1 MGGGGQR
8 QSNYEALRLL
18 CMLMVLNLH
27 SFAGYTNGNGLW
39 QAFDFFRES
48 TSICA
53 VDCFLLISGY
63 FGIKWKFKSFFNLVF
78 QILFYSVGIY
88 LVCVWMGIT
97 EWSLREFL
105 VRFLCLYR
113 NSWGFVVGYMILYFC
128 APLLNTF
135 SQKVTSHELL
145 VFIVVLFAATNF
157 ICLSVESNRIFTY
170 SLLYLIGRYLK
181 KTDAPN
187 SLKISA
193 SKAYWITTVVIFGL
207 VYFVLF
213 KGLKIISAETITTLP
228 VGFLGFSYSAPFVI
242 LQAVFLFLVFSRLNF
257 TSKFVNWCAASSF
270 AIFLIHMHPTIKKIG
285 YYSYTRSLYQL
296 DVAQHI
302 VVLIL
307 LIATVFILSI
317 LIDKVRIF
325 VSNLCL
331 RLVLFIRSRL
341 PQKWFMIDT
350 YIPQSLIA
358 INNE

>member
-1 MGGGGQR
+1 MV
-8 QSNYEALRLL
+8 
-18 CMLMVLNLH
+18 MVLNLH
-27 SFAGYTNGNGLW
+27 SFAGYTNGNGIW
-39 QAFDFFRES
+39 QAFDFLRES

-88 LVCVWMGIT
+88 LVCVGLEIT
-97 EWSLREFL
+97 EWSLKEFL

-113 NSWGFVVGYMILYFC
+113 NSWGFVVGYMILYFY

-135 SQKVTSHELL
+135 SKKVTSRELL
-145 VFIVVLFAATNF
+145 IFMLVLFVATNF

-187 SLKISA
+187 TLKISA

-213 KGLKIISAETITTLP
+213 KGFKITSAVTITTLP
-228 VGFLGFSYSAPFVI
+228 VGFLGFSYSAPLVI
-242 LQAVFLFLVFSRLNF
+242 LQAVFLFLIFSRFNF
-257 TSKFVNWCAASSF
+257 KSKFINWCAVSSF
-270 AIFLIHMHPTIKKIG
+270 AIFLIHMHPTIKEIG
-285 YYSYTRSLYQL
+285 YYSYTRFLYQL
-296 DVAQHI
+296 GVAQHI
-302 VVLIL
+302 LRLIM
-307 LIATVFILSI
+307 LIAAVFILSI
-317 LIDKVRIF
+317 LIDKVRILI
-325 VSNLCL
+325 SNWFLNL
-331 RLVLFIRSRL
+331 ILFIKGRL

-350 YIPQSLIA
+350 YIPKSLKA